1 VLAAVLALLASGE
14 ARSFPADLFGFRQQ
28 AQEDIADFP
37 QWVSVLE
44 RHLRDDLVEG
54 DCGERRLNRCH
65 LAEWRTLI
73 EGIRSLSPEEQLD
86 RVNRYVNER
95 RYILDIDLYG
105 LEDYWA
111 IPREFLPQGGDCEDF
126 AIAKFLSL
134 KWLGYDPGSIRV
146 VVVQDTNL
154 RIPHAVLAVQRGDD
168 IRILDNQVR
177 RVVSHRDIVHY
188 VPVYSINEQRWWLHL
203 PAGAGER
210 AG

>member
-1 VLAAVLALLASGE
+1 MLTSGE
-14 ARSFPADLFGFRQQ
+14 ARSFPADLFGFQQQ

-44 RHLRDDLVEG
+44 RHLRDDLAEG

-65 LAEWRTLI
+65 LAEWRAFI
-73 EGIRSLSPEEQLD
+73 EGIRGLPPEEQLD
-86 RVNRYVNER
+86 RVNRHANER
-95 RYILDIDLYG
+95 RYLLDIDLYG

-126 AIAKFLSL
+126 AITKFLSL
-134 KWLGYDPGSIRV
+134 KWLGYDPASLRV

-154 RIPHAVLAVQRGDD
+154 RIPHAVLAVQRGND

-203 PAGAGER
+203 PAGNQAG
-210 AG
+210 